1 MKTLMPKQ
9 LKNEERKWYAVDAEN
24 QTLGRLATQIAVILK
39 GKNKASFSPHLD
51 NWDYVVV
58 INADKIAVTGNKMD
72 GKIYRTHSGFL
83 GGLKETSLA
92 KMMVKKPTFALE
104 KAVYGMLPKN
114 KLRKG
119 MMMRLKLVAGTEH
132 TFAAQKPETITL

>member
-9 LKNEERKWYAVDAEN
+9 LKNEERKWYAIDAEN

-39 GKNKASFSPHLD
+39 GKNKVSFSPHLD

-58 INADKIAVTGNKMD
+58 VNADKIAVTGNKLD
-72 GKIYRTHSGFL
+72 GKIYRTHSWFL

-92 KMMVKKPTFALE
+92 KMMTKKPTFPLE

-119 MMMRLKLVAGTEH
+119 MMMRLKLVSGAEH
-132 TFAAQKPETITL
+132 AYVAQKPETITL